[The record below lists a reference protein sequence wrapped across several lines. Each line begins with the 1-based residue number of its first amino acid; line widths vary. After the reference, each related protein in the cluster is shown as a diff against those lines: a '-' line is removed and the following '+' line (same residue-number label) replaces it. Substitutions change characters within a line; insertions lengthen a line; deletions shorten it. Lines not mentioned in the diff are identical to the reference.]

1 MEIVPPL
8 VILID
13 AAVPVEV
20 MAVVAADDD
29 IVPLLLI
36 DESAVVT
43 GPTVVPE
50 GLSYAKVKFAK
61 RPKEISKAIPLL
73 TKRGRLLDCLQKIIC
88 KNFRQARK
96 AVLRISPKANMG
108 QYTLIP

>member
-1 MEIVPPL
+1 M
-8 VILID
+8 LID

-20 MAVVAADDD
+20 MAVPEVDDD

-50 GLSYAKVKFAK
+50 GLSYANVKFTKTPKQIARATPILAK
-61 RPKEISKAIPLL
+61 KERS
-73 TKRGRLLDCLQKIIC
+73 LDCLEEMFC
-88 KNFRQARK
+88 KDFRRT
-96 AVLRISPKANMG
+96 RRG
-108 QYTLIP
+108 F

>member
-1 MEIVPPL
+1 MEMVPPL
-8 VILID
+8 LMLID

-20 MAVVAADDD
+20 MAVPEVDDD

-50 GLSYAKVKFAK
+50 GLSYAKVEFTKMPKQITRATPPLAK
-61 RPKEISKAIPLL
+61 RE
-73 TKRGRLLDCLQKIIC
+73 RLLDCLEEIIR
-88 KNFRQARK
+88 KDFRRT
-96 AVLRISPKANMG
+96 REG
-108 QYTLIP
+108 F

>member
-8 VILID
+8 VMLID

-20 MAVVAADDD
+20 MAVPEVDDD

-50 GLSYAKVKFAK
+50 GLSYAKVKFTKTPKQIARATPILAK
-61 RPKEISKAIPLL
+61 KERS
-73 TKRGRLLDCLQKIIC
+73 LDCLYEMICMGFKTDQKG
-88 KNFRQARK
+88 F
-96 AVLRISPKANMG
+96 
-108 QYTLIP
+108 